1 MNNTVIKGTE
11 LKFNINIKPVAGYT
25 MDDYWFECAAYCV
38 SAKKLVIPK
47 DHCIRLDDS
56 NYIITV
62 DTGYTGTGELKVQL
76 TAQIPDEHF
85 HDGFRTEV
93 LQLETGI
100 TVIK

>member
-11 LKFNINIKPVAGYT
+11 LKFNINIKPLGQLT
-25 MDDYWFECAAYCV
+25 MDDYYFECAVYCV

-47 DHCIRLDDS
+47 DHCIRQDDS

-62 DTGYTGTGELKVQL
+62 DTGYTGTGELKVQI
-76 TAQIPDEHF
+76 TAQIPDEDF
-85 HDGFRTEV
+85 HDDIRTEV
-93 LQLETGI
+93 IKLNTGI